1 MVIRRKMYPQLR
13 FSFPY
18 ATIFFYLLRESL
30 PPIFLSFS
38 ILTTLVFTQQIA
50 RNLEFLLSPFSTWQ
64 ASSQILLNLLPG
76 VVVFTLPISLLVG
89 TTITLSKLSAE
100 SEWVAMEAL
109 ALRRWPRVL
118 PFALLGISGTALL
131 LQLTWQTAPR
141 AIVQLRNLRE
151 LITLDQAALQI
162 RPRTFITN
170 IPNHLLQIKS
180 IDRQTGM
187 WNGVLL
193 IKEDPRTK
201 NMQVIA
207 ARRGIISQETAPKDG
222 DNAASSSVPIVEVKL
237 QDGVSLDKL
246 LTPQQHESV
255 SFKEYTYKLAL
266 NQAHGPNG
274 AATGSPN
281 EIGARST
288 TRLLRQVSNNSLP
301 ANETRLVGVEI
312 QRRFILSFACLFAV
326 IVACVLNFSP
336 GQRTAKNLYKLVVGF
351 FFCILFYATLS
362 ATQAWVLAGKLPA
375 AWLMWLGS
383 LFSLLALAVFWL
395 AQPHLKNYLN
405 RITRNIPT
413 SPQAAKPS
421 PAKLTLSGNGRL
433 ASLFSL
439 VNYLLLSEVVKFFI
453 VALGILVGTVL
464 LFTLLDISSSLSKNS
479 IKVDYALGY
488 LFLLSP
494 QMAYYF
500 APFAVMLALVVTAA
514 ALARSGQ
521 LGVLF
526 YYAQS
531 LPRMFASMLFFS
543 LLILGGMHLLSEA
556 ILPTTNREQDD
567 RFRRIKGRTGGD
579 ITSAIAFD
587 RKWVLDQDENIA
599 GFKVTNLGHR
609 AEQFDVLQL
618 KLKEENY
625 YLQEIS
631 SFPQASINADK
642 NADKTLYGTPSF
654 SYSTDAAGL
663 ARLQAVN
670 PQPASLNLT
679 TDVLFKTPAFEAS
692 KMSLAQL
699 KLYIREV
706 ERVGLSVTSLKMDK
720 AQRLSFPVAC
730 LSLACLAFPLAFA
743 QIRRSQRGGLLMVG
757 LGIVLALCFWAAL
770 SLFETAGKNG
780 LIPIDL
786 AAWAP
791 HGLFISLAAVLHAKL
806 NAT

>member
-1 MVIRRKMYPQLR
+1 MVIRRKLYPQLR
-13 FSFPY
+13 LSIPY

-30 PPIFLSFS
+30 APLFLSFS
-38 ILTTLVFTQQIA
+38 ILTTLVFSQQIA
-50 RNLEFLLSPFSTWQ
+50 RNLEFLFSPFATWQ
-64 ASSQILLNLLPG
+64 VSSQILLNLLPG

-89 TTITLSKLSAE
+89 ITITLSKLSAE

-118 PFALLGISGTALL
+118 PFALLGVLSTALL
-131 LQLTWQTAPR
+131 LQLTWRTAPR
-141 AIVQLRNLRE
+141 AVAELRNLRE

-180 IDRQTGM
+180 IDRQSGM
-187 WNGVLL
+187 WKGVLL
-193 IKEDPRTK
+193 IKEDPITK

-207 ARRGIISQETAPKDG
+207 ARRGIISKETTPG
-222 DNAASSSVPIVEVKL
+222 AATASPIVEVKL
-237 QDGVSLDKL
+237 EDGVSLDKL

-266 NQAHGPNG
+266 NQARGPNG

-281 EIGARST
+281 EISSRST
-288 TRLLRQVSNNSLP
+288 TRLLRQASNGSLP
-301 ANETRLVGVEI
+301 ANETNLIGVEI
-312 QRRFILSFACLFAV
+312 QRRFILSFACLFAI

-351 FFCILFYATLS
+351 FFCILFYATLT

-375 AWLMWLGS
+375 AEMMWLGGI
-383 LFSLLALAVFWL
+383 FSLLALIVFWL
-395 AQPHLKNYLN
+395 TQPYMKNYLHQLT
-405 RITRNIPT
+405 RTIPTRNRNNARPIGEIAPT
-413 SPQAAKPS
+413 VKR
-421 PAKLTLSGNGRL
+421 SGGFKL
-433 ASLFSL
+433 ASVFNL
-439 VNYLLLSEVVKFFI
+439 VNYLLLSEVAKFFV

-464 LFTLLDISSSLSKNS
+464 LFTLLDISSSLTKNN
-479 IKVDYALGY
+479 IKADYALGY

-494 QMAYYF
+494 QMIYYF
-500 APFAVMLALVVTAA
+500 APFAVMLALVATAA
-514 ALARSGQ
+514 ALARTGQ

-526 YYAQS
+526 YYAQN
-531 LPRMFASMLFFS
+531 LPRLFVSMLLFS
-543 LLILGGMHLLSEA
+543 LLIIGGMNLLSEV

-587 RKWVLDQDENIA
+587 RKWVLDQNENIA
-599 GFKVTNLGHR
+599 GFKVTNLGNR

-618 KLKEENY
+618 RLKEENY
-625 YLQEIS
+625 YLQDILAY
-631 SFPQASINADK
+631 PQASASPDR
-642 NADKTLYGTPSF
+642 TLQGIPSF
-654 SYSTDAAGL
+654 SYSTDGAGL
-663 ARLQAVN
+663 ARLQAI
-670 PQPASLNLT
+670 PAQPTSLNLT
-679 TDVLFKTPAFEAS
+679 TDALFKAPAFEAS
-692 KMSLAQL
+692 KMSLSQL
-699 KLYIREV
+699 KQYIRDV

-720 AQRLSFPVAC
+720 AQRLTFPFAC

-757 LGIVLALCFWAAL
+757 LGIVFALCFWAAL

>member
-1 MVIRRKMYPQLR
+1 MYPQFQKFR

-38 ILTTLVFTQQIA
+38 ILTTLVFSQQIA

-64 ASSQILLNLLPG
+64 VSSQVLLNLLPG
-76 VVVFTLPISLLVG
+76 VIVFTLPVSLLVG
-89 TTITLSKLSAE
+89 VTIALSKLSAE

-118 PFALLGISGTALL
+118 PFALLGILGTTLL

-141 AIVQLRNLRE
+141 AIAQLRNLRE

-193 IKEDPRTK
+193 IKEDPQTK

-207 ARRGIISQETAPKDG
+207 ARHGIISKEIAP
-222 DNAASSSVPIVEVKL
+222 NSEASPIVEVKL
-237 QDGVSLDKL
+237 QDGISLDKL
-246 LTPQQHESV
+246 LTPQQHESI

-266 NQAHGPNG
+266 NQARGPNG
-274 AATGSPN
+274 ATAASPN
-281 EIGARST
+281 EIGSRST

-301 ANETRLVGVEI
+301 ANETRLIGVEI

-351 FFCILFYATLS
+351 FFCILFYASLS

-375 AWLMWLGS
+375 AGMMWLGGI
-383 LFSLLALAVFWL
+383 FSLLALMFFWL
-395 AQPHLKNYLN
+395 AQLHLKNYLN
-405 RITRNIPT
+405 RIIRNF
-413 SPQAAKPS
+413 SQAPQAVKSAGETAA
-421 PAKLTLSGNGRL
+421 PAARSGNLKL
-433 ASLFSL
+433 ASFFNL
-439 VNYLLLSEVVKFFI
+439 VNYLLLSEVAKFFI

-464 LFTLLDISSSLSKNS
+464 LFTLLDISSSVSKNN

-526 YYAQS
+526 YYAQN
-531 LPRMFASMLFFS
+531 LPRMLASMLLFS
-543 LLILGGMHLLSEA
+543 LLVLGGMHLLSEI

-567 RFRRIKGRTGGD
+567 RFRRIKGRNDGD
-579 ITSAIAFD
+579 ITSAIKFD
-587 RKWVLDQDENIA
+587 RKWVLDQNENIA
-599 GFKVTNLGHR
+599 GFKVTNLGNR
-609 AEQFDVLQL
+609 TEQFDVLQL

-625 YLQEIS
+625 YLQGIL
-631 SFPQASINADK
+631 FYPQASANPADK
-642 NADKTLYGTPSF
+642 MLQGTPSF
-654 SYSTDAAGL
+654 SYSTDGAGL
-663 ARLQAVN
+663 ARLQA
-670 PQPASLNLT
+670 PSAQPSSLNLT
-679 TDVLFKTPAFEAS
+679 RDVLFKASAFEAS

-699 KLYIREV
+699 KLYIRDV

-720 AQRLSFPVAC
+720 AQRLTFPVAC

>member
-1 MVIRRKMYPQLR
+1 MVIGRKVYPQFLRLR

-18 ATIFFYLLRESL
+18 ATIFFYLLKESL

-38 ILTTLVFTQQIA
+38 ILTMLVFSQQIA

-76 VVVFTLPISLLVG
+76 VIVFTLPISLLVG

-118 PFALLGISGTALL
+118 PFALLGVLGTALL

-141 AIVQLRNLRE
+141 AVAELRNLRE
-151 LITLDQAALQI
+151 LITFDQAALQI
-162 RPRTFITN
+162 RPRTFIKD

-187 WNGVLL
+187 WKGVLL
-193 IKEDPRTK
+193 IKQDPQTK

-207 ARRGIISQETAPKDG
+207 ARRGIISKETAP
-222 DNAASSSVPIVEVKL
+222 NSEASPVVEIKL
-237 QDGVSLDKL
+237 QEGVSLDKL

-255 SFKEYTYKLAL
+255 SFKEYTYKLTL
-266 NQAHGPNG
+266 NQSRGQNG
-274 AATGSPN
+274 AAAGSPN
-281 EIGARST
+281 EIGSRST

-301 ANETRLVGVEI
+301 ANETKLIGVEI
-312 QRRFILSFACLFAV
+312 QRRFILSFACLFAI
-326 IVACVLNFSP
+326 IVACLLNFSP

-351 FFCILFYATLS
+351 FFCILFYTSLS

-375 AWLMWLGS
+375 AGLMWLGGI
-383 LFSLLALAVFWL
+383 FSLLMLILFWL
-395 AQPHLKNYLN
+395 VQPHLKNYLN
-405 RITRNIPT
+405 RMTRNLPLA
-413 SPQAAKPS
+413 PKAAKAGDKAVA
-421 PAKLTLSGNGRL
+421 PAFGSAGPKL
-433 ASLFSL
+433 ASFFNL
-439 VNYLLLSEVVKFFI
+439 VNYLLLSEVAKFFV

-464 LFTLLDISSSLSKNS
+464 LFTLLDISTSLSKNN

-500 APFAVMLALVVTAA
+500 APFAVMLALVATAA
-514 ALARSGQ
+514 ALARTGQ

-526 YYAQS
+526 YYAQN
-531 LPRMFASMLFFS
+531 LPRILVSMLFFS
-543 LLILGGMHLLSEA
+543 LLVLGGMHLLSEV
-556 ILPTTNREQDD
+556 ILPTTNREQDE
-567 RFRRIKGRTGGD
+567 RFRRIKGRKTED

-587 RKWVLDQDENIA
+587 RKWVLDQNENIA
-599 GFKVTNLGHR
+599 GFKVTNLGNR

-618 KLKEENY
+618 RLKEENY
-625 YLQEIS
+625 YLQEILS
-631 SFPQASINADK
+631 YPQASANP
-642 NADKTLYGTPSF
+642 DKTLYGIPTY

-663 ARLQAVN
+663 ARLQAT
-670 PQPASLNLT
+670 PAQPTSLNLST
-679 TDVLFKTPAFEAS
+679 NVLFNTPPFEAS
-692 KMSLAQL
+692 KMSLGQL

-720 AQRLSFPVAC
+720 AQRLTFPVAC